1 MRVVVV
7 PSSIVY
13 RAVRHLSTARTALSV
28 IQTRGVSNEKNSP
41 ASYQC
46 VVIGGGTGG
55 CAMASKMSRKLG
67 RGKVAVIEPAQVST
81 SFFKPIKSESIID
94 WKIVRVLKKLKDF

>member
-7 PSSIVY
+7 PSPIVY

-28 IQTRGVSNEKNSP
+28 IQTHGVSSEKNSP

-67 RGKVAVIEPAQVST
+67 KGKVAVIEPAQVS
-81 SFFKPIKSESIID
+81 FFKPIESESLID
-94 WKIVRVLKKLKDF
+94 WKIVRVLIKLKDF

>member
-7 PSSIVY
+7 PSPIVY
-13 RAVRHLSTARTALSV
+13 RAVRHLSTARTTLSV
-28 IQTRGVSNEKNSP
+28 IQENEKNSP

-55 CAMASKMSRKLG
+55 CAMASKMCRKLG
-67 RGKVAVIEPAQVST
+67 KGKVAVIEPAQVST
-81 SFFKPIKSESIID
+81 SFFKPIESENLID
-94 WKIVRVLKKLKDF
+94 WKIDRVLIKLKDF